1 MIKKNDIIEINYTGK
16 LAEDK
21 QVFDTTK
28 EKVAKDNK
36 LYSEE
41 VKGQFKPL
49 ILCVG
54 QNQVLPGLDNSL
66 VGKKKGDKY
75 TVNISQ
81 DDGFGKK
88 DPKLIEL
95 VPMSKFRE
103 QKINPMVGMHVNIDD
118 SQGIVRSVSGGRVII
133 DFNHPFSGRDLIY
146 DIEVLKVF
154 EDNKEKLAL
163 LVKSLFGVESEITVD
178 GKKASIKLK
187 LPANVPKETI
197 NDQIKAT
204 MVNKLK
210 ELSDLEINITI

>member
-187 LPANVPKETI
+187 LPVNVPKETI